1 MQSLNAISENI
12 SYQLGDQFNS
22 TLKESI
28 KDTLI
33 IYRSKFLRDSDIRN
47 FDDMT
52 AFAQQLAVP
61 LIKVDLYTELGAG
74 VAKQAISFIT
84 IEIPKEQ
91 TFMVLRT
98 KEKVPMPYRNHLMHR
113 EPFRFIGAFD
123 GSTMFH
129 YTTLAT
135 LRYDAILPNRQNII
149 FYIYI
154 KGYIY
159 IINNLRC
166 KDITNSLDIKEL
178 FIQSIFDDPR
188 LAYKICD
195 DPSTFI
201 DDRPFPMSNDLLTF
215 IYSLVKKGEFIP
227 GYSTKDG
234 QTINLKLDRQDDK

>member
-1 MQSLNAISENI
+1 MASINAISENI
-12 SYQLGDQFNS
+12 AYQLGDQFNS

-33 IYRSKFLRDSDIRN
+33 MYRSKFLRDSDVRN
-47 FDDMT
+47 FDDVSI
-52 AFAQQLAVP
+52 FAQNLSAP
-61 LIKVDLYTELGAG
+61 LIKIDLYEELGIG
-74 VAKQAISFIT
+74 IAKESISFLT
-84 IEIPKEQ
+84 ANIPTEQ
-91 TFMVLRT
+91 KYMVLRT
-98 KEKVPMPYRNHLMHR
+98 KEKVPIPYRNHLMHR
-113 EPFRFIGAFD
+113 EPFRFIGSFE

-166 KDITNSLDIKEL
+166 KDITNSLDLKEL
-178 FIQSIFDDPR
+178 FIYSIFDDPR
-188 LAYKICD
+188 LAYKVCD

-201 DDRPFPMSNDLLTF
+201 DDRPFPISNDLLTS
-215 IYSLVKKGEFIP
+215 IYNMVKKGEFIP
-227 GYSTKDG
+227 GYTKDG
-234 QTINLKLDRQDDK
+234 QLVNLKPDRQDDK